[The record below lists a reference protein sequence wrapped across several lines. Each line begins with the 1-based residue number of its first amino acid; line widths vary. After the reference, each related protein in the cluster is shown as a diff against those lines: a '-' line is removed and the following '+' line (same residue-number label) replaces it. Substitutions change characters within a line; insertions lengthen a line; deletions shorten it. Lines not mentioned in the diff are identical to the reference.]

1 MQTFSWKFVHL
12 NQRLGKQIHL
22 QYAFKVNTV
31 SEKNR
36 RIMKNSNMRIICLAL
51 SLCLPLLA
59 AAQQTLSLGQNNYQ
73 SRKGVVYNKEVA
85 FNFKPHTNGLA
96 AGLQFGKIK
105 SYNRTAY
112 WGLEL
117 GEIKHVKETR
127 QNKSNQI
134 AALEGAFRG
143 FVYGK
148 QNNFY
153 ALRLTFGEK
162 RYLSEK
168 ARRKGL
174 ALGLDYSAGASLGIL
189 KPYYLLLR
197 FVPEDFNR
205 NFRSERYTAENEARF
220 LDINSIYGADS
231 FSKGLGNSSF
241 LPGGHAK
248 VALHFDW
255 GAFDEFIKAFEV
267 GIMADFYLKKVPIM
281 VETPSAPN
289 VQNQPLFLNLFLNV
303 QLGKRS

>member
-1 MQTFSWKFVHL
+1 
-12 NQRLGKQIHL
+12 
-22 QYAFKVNTV
+22 
-31 SEKNR
+31 
-36 RIMKNSNMRIICLAL
+36 MKNINIRYISLGLAL
-51 SLCLPLLA
+51 ILPLLA
-59 AAQQTLSLGQNNYQ
+59 SAQQTLSLSQNNYQ
-73 SRKGVVYNKEVA
+73 SRKGVVYNKEFA
-85 FNFKPHTNGLA
+85 FNFKPHTNGIA
-96 AGLQFGKIK
+96 AGVQFGNIRA
-105 SYNRTAY
+105 YNRTSY
-112 WGLEL
+112 WGIEL
-117 GEIKHVKETR
+117 GELKHIRETR

-153 ALRLTFGEK
+153 ALRATFGEK

-197 FVPEDFNR
+197 YVPEDFNR
-205 NFRSERYTAENEARF
+205 NFRSEKYSAENENRF
-220 LDINSIYGADS
+220 LDINSIYGADG
-231 FSKGLGNSSF
+231 FSKGLGESRF

-255 GAFDEFIKAFEV
+255 GAFDEFVKAFEV
-267 GIMADFYLKKVPIM
+267 GIMADFYFQKVPIM
-281 VETPSAPN
+281 IETETAPN
-289 VQNQPLFLNLFLNV
+289 VKNQPLFLNLFLNV